1 MDHTIVHFEIPAN
14 NVEKIKRFY
23 EDVFNWKI
31 IQAGGPIEY
40 WIIQTVPT
48 DSKGMTLRSG
58 INGSIYKR
66 QTPEG
71 KPINYY
77 SVESITDFLE
87 KIIKLCGKVTQ
98 PKQEVPEVG
107 WIAAAEDP
115 EGNAFALIEPLS
127 LVDYAG
133 CPRYG
138 FTGVKA

>member
-1 MDHTIVHFEIPAN
+1 MNHTIVHFEIPAD

-23 EDVFNWKI
+23 EEVFGWKI

-48 DSKGMTLRSG
+48 DNKGMMLRPG
-58 INGSIYKR
+58 VNGGMYKR
-66 QTPEG
+66 QMHEG

-87 KIIKLCGKVTQ
+87 KIVKSGGKITQ

-115 EGNAFALIEPLS
+115 EGNAFALLEPLKLS
-127 LVDYAG
+127 
-133 CPRYG
+133 
-138 FTGVKA
+138 